1 MLSEKELAALV
12 PIDVAKEVQSHHEIG
27 TFALETNCKEY
38 NCAQLFYIYCRQA
51 RKMAG
56 KQACK
61 MAGKQTFHIKGKD
74 VLSAAPVQVPRFER
88 IPSMF
93 CLET

>member
-1 MLSEKELAALV
+1 MERS
-12 PIDVAKEVQSHHEIG
+12 
-27 TFALETNCKEY
+27 N
-38 NCAQLFYIYCRQA
+38 CRQA

-74 VLSAAPVQVPRFER
+74 VLSAAPVQAPRFER